1 MKTLAL
7 LKTFSHTGFYDEVS
21 GEALIHSLHQVY
33 NKLKLFR
40 ATGYSSAPVRKTSA
54 SSGLNIYTHNYVTVN
69 VNFAQIRQEV
79 KNMPSVLPE
88 EQEEI
93 LDKIDKLEKIVHSKD
108 SKEKKWDQTKAI
120 IKWMAD
126 KGVDVGIAI
135 LPLLLQIK

>member
-1 MKTLAL
+1 
-7 LKTFSHTGFYDEVS
+7 
-21 GEALIHSLHQVY
+21 
-33 NKLKLFR
+33 
-40 ATGYSSAPVRKTSA
+40 
-54 SSGLNIYTHNYVTVN
+54 VTVN